1 MVSNDLNE
9 QSAYWFG
16 KGWMEEPCVN
26 TRTMLTL
33 VTLHATSYPPIEYI
47 RLGGLRPKGA
57 IGSFV
62 EQCYHLTRTS
72 LRKFTEREITFM
84 SLLEILGSR
93 ETVCDC
99 EE

>member
-9 QSAYWFG
+9 QSAYRFG
-16 KGWMEEPCVN
+16 KGWMEETCVN

-33 VTLHATSYPPIEYI
+33 VMHATSYPPTEHI
-47 RLGGLRPKGA
+47 RLGGLRPEGA

-62 EQCYHLTRTS
+62 EQCYHLTRTG
-72 LRKFTEREITFM
+72 LRKITEREITFM